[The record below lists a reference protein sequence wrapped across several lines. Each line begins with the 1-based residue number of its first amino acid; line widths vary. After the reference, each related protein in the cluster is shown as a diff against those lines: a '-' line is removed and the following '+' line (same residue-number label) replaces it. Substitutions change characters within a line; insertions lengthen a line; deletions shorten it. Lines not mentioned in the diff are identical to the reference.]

1 MKQFFCL
8 FFLLSALTLKAQW
21 HDANWVLGGGVG
33 IHANFIIRFD
43 TVGPVNISYPSTIAS
58 TVLDNASISD
68 SLGNLLFF
76 TNGIRLFDRNMD
88 TIPNGELALPIS
100 TSFIPYGLNQR
111 QGCMFLPWPGDT
123 NLYALLH
130 TTYEYVY
137 PVGHPAATGQELPLN
152 LYLTVLDKNMNNGL
166 GGVVY
171 KNVSV
176 LNDTLTRWGGG
187 LSVTKHANGRDW
199 WIVMKK
205 HYRNRYH
212 KLLLT
217 PSGVQYMGFQL
228 LGPDFRR
235 RYIELNVFSPDG
247 QVLAAPIGENTAPH
261 PLAIMDFD
269 RCSGMLS
276 NFQIVNTPPSL
287 NYGCEDIDFSPNSRY
302 LYANERVKVFQFDLQ
317 NRSQSG
323 AVQSSMIQVAD
334 AAWTTESCDSGFVG
348 KKMDYGFAHLAIDGR
363 IYYPTNSSCNE
374 LSALEYPDSAGLASG
389 MNSSAISFNAL
400 HAASVPYFPNY
411 RLGPLPGSGCDS
423 LTSVNELQAQ
433 DISLYPNPA
442 SDRVQ
447 ISASRALN
455 GALIT
460 LFNVQ
465 GQQLLQQTPGFGTT
479 FEMQLPGS
487 IKSGIYFIRIQS
499 NEGVVTKKVVLRR

>member
-1 MKQFFCL
+1 M
-8 FFLLSALTLKAQW
+8 LLLLTHGINAQW
-21 HDANWVLGGGVG
+21 HDANWVIGGSSQAFNNTQV
-33 IHANFIIRFD
+33 IIRFD
-43 TVGPVNISYPSTIAS
+43 STGPVNFTYPFKSAPKLFEITS
-58 TVLDNASISD
+58 VSD
-68 SLGNLLFF
+68 MHGNLLFF
-76 TNGIRLFDRNMD
+76 TNGVNLYDRNLD
-88 TIPNGELALPIS
+88 TILNGQLSLPTAAMSFAS
-100 TSFIPYGLNQR
+100 TGLNQH
-111 QGCMFLPWPGDT
+111 QGSMFLPWPGDT
-123 NLYALLH
+123 NLFALLH
-130 TTYEYVY
+130 TTYEYFY
-137 PVGHPAATGQELPLN
+137 PVGHPAATGLPLPLN
-152 LYLTVLDKNMNNGL
+152 LYLTVLDKNLNNGL
-166 GGVVY
+166 GGVVF

-176 LNDTLTRWGGG
+176 LNDTMTRSGGG
-187 LSVTKHANGRDW
+187 LAVTRHANGRDW

-235 RYIELNVFSPDG
+235 RYGELNVFSPDG
-247 QVLAAPIGENTAPH
+247 QVLAAPISENTAPH

-287 NYGCEDIDFSPNSRY
+287 NYSCEDIDFSPNSRY
-302 LYANERVKVFQFDLQ
+302 LYANERIKVFQFDLQ
-317 NRSQSG
+317 NRSQPG
-323 AVQSSMIQVAD
+323 AVQNSMIQVAD
-334 AAWTTESCDSGFVG
+334 TGWTTDICDTLTPLKMFYAWAALAADG
-348 KKMDYGFAHLAIDGR
+348 K
-363 IYYPTNSSCNE
+363 IYYPTLSGCNE
-374 LSALEYPDSAGLASG
+374 MSRLEHPDSAGLGSS
-389 MNSSAISFNAL
+389 MNSSAISFNRV
-400 HAASVPYFPNY
+400 HASGVPYFPNY

-423 LTSVNELQAQ
+423 LTSVHELQAQ

-455 GALIT
+455 GAVIT

-479 FEMQLPGS
+479 FEVQLPGS